1 MVVSREIRLNEFLI
15 AGTDDDVS
23 NMYRQLPEHARE
35 LQFGLIEDEVVVL
48 DTETTGLN
56 PSSCSLLEIAA
67 IRMRGGETVGTF
79 QTFVDPGRAIPAE
92 ITELTGITQADIAG
106 APTPREAVEAL
117 AEFAGDCNLVAHN
130 ASFDQQFIMRQANP
144 GELPGQWIDT
154 LSLSQ
159 IVLPR
164 LKSHR
169 LLDLAAAFGLSTPTH
184 RAMDD
189 TVALGALWRILL
201 AGIQAMT
208 PGLAARIAELS
219 PQTDWPLRPYFAQAA
234 LEHPGVDFSLRRNRT
249 ERTQG
254 TSLPPRPDADDI
266 PLSFCDESRIDEAF
280 SPTGALG
287 SMYSDYEERQEQLGM
302 AHEVASCLREGDIR
316 VIEAGTGVGKSM
328 AYLVPVAFG
337 AHENK
342 VTMGVAT
349 KTNALMDQLV
359 YHELPRLNSV
369 LGQELSYIALKGY
382 DHYLCLRKLEHMARA
397 DQGDN
402 CDVISMIATLLNFTA
417 QTSHG
422 DLDALNISW
431 VRLPRGD
438 IQANAN
444 DCLKKRCPY
453 FPRRCFL
460 HGARRAATSADI
472 VVTNHA
478 LLFRDMQAD
487 NGILPPIRHWIID
500 EAHGVEGEAR
510 RQLSSSITSRELETT
525 LAHLSNPKSG
535 IMARVRKRADKLEG
549 GDMLYGV
556 TADIENRIGQIR
568 LVAAEFFTAL
578 TELPSPN
585 ARDRGSYNI
594 VTVWISGEMRQGHA
608 WRELCVPGTKLAD
621 LLWGLNGRLADLISM
636 LEQFE
641 GEFVNQL
648 AELSGIT
655 ANVKGAVD
663 ALRLILDGTDERYVT
678 SLQID
683 RNPRYPMQALEA
695 MRLDIGESLA
705 TDLYPQTRSLVFTSA
720 TLATAEREPFAHFL
734 RATGLDRVMNK
745 PVYTSIFASG
755 YDYDHNMSVL
765 LPSDMPE
772 PNAPDYHEAFAQ
784 LLYEVHVAMGGSVLT
799 LFTNRREMES
809 FYRELKPRLANEGI
823 DLIAQTRGTSTKSL
837 RDRFLSDRSLS
848 MFALKS
854 FWEGFDAP
862 GDTLRCVIIARLPFS
877 RPDDPI
883 ARERE
888 ARDGRAAWGRYSLPE
903 AVMDLKQAA
912 GRLIRNSTDSGWL
925 VLADARLQTKNYAES
940 FLRAMPT
947 QDIRTLTIS
956 EIARLMET
964 QEPGSV

>member
-23 NMYRQLPEHARE
+23 NMYRQLPERARE

-67 IRMRGGETVGTF
+67 IRMRGCETVGTF

-117 AEFAGDCNLVAHN
+117 AEFAGNCNLVAHN

-359 YHELPRLNSV
+359 YHELPRLNSA

-510 RQLSSSITSRELETT
+510 RQLSSSITSRELEIT
-525 LAHLSNPKSG
+525 LGHLSNPKSG

-556 TADIENRIGQIR
+556 TADIENRIGQIQ

-594 VTVWISGEMRQGHA
+594 VTVWISDEMRQGHA

-925 VLADARLQTKNYAES
+925 VLADARLQTKNYAKS

>member
-23 NMYRQLPEHARE
+23 NMYRQLPERARE

-117 AEFAGDCNLVAHN
+117 AEFAGNCNLVAHN

-219 PQTDWPLRPYFAQAA
+219 PQTDWPLRPYFAQVA

-287 SMYSDYEERQEQLGM
+287 SMYPDYEERQEQLGM
-302 AHEVASCLREGDIR
+302 AHEVAACLREGDIR

-535 IMARVRKRADKLEG
+535 IMARVRKRVDKLEG

-594 VTVWISGEMRQGHA
+594 VTVWISDEMRQGHT
-608 WRELCVPGTKLAD
+608 WCELRVPGTKLAD

-734 RATGLDRVMNK
+734 RATGLDRVTDK

-925 VLADARLQTKNYAES
+925 VLADARLQTKNYAKS

>member
-106 APTPREAVEAL
+106 APTPREAVGAL

-287 SMYSDYEERQEQLGM
+287 SMYPDYEERQEQLGM
-302 AHEVASCLREGDIR
+302 AHEVAACLREGDIR

-510 RQLSSSITSRELETT
+510 RQLSSSITSRELEIT
-525 LAHLSNPKSG
+525 LGHLSNPKSG

-556 TADIENRIGQIR
+556 TADIENRIGQIQ

-594 VTVWISGEMRQGHA
+594 VTVWISDEMRQGHA

-925 VLADARLQTKNYAES
+925 VLADARLQTKNYAKS

>member
-1 MVVSREIRLNEFLI
+1 MVVSREIRLSEFLI

-23 NMYRQLPEHARE
+23 NMYRQLPERAHE

-67 IRMRGGETVGTF
+67 IRMRGSETVDTF
-79 QTFVDPGRAIPAE
+79 QTFVDPGRAIPPE
-92 ITELTGITQADIAG
+92 ITELTGITQADIVG
-106 APTPREAVEAL
+106 APTPREAVA
-117 AEFAGDCNLVAHN
+117 AFAKFAGDCNLVAHN
-130 ASFDQQFIMRQANP
+130 ASFDQQFIMRQASP
-144 GELPGQWIDT
+144 GDLLGQWVDT

-169 LLDLAAAFGLSTPTH
+169 LLVLAGAFGLSTPTH

-189 TVALGALWRILL
+189 TVALGALWRMLL

-208 PGLAARIAELS
+208 PGLAARIADLS

-254 TSLPPRPDADDI
+254 AALPPRPDADDI
-266 PLSFCDESRIDEAF
+266 PLTFCNESRIDEAF
-280 SPTGALG
+280 SPTGILG
-287 SMYSDYEERQEQLGM
+287 SMYPEYEERQEQLDM
-302 AHEVASCLREGDIR
+302 AHEVAACLREGDIR

-369 LGQELSYIALKGY
+369 LGGNLSYVALKGY

-431 VRLPRGD
+431 VRLPRND

-472 VVTNHA
+472 VITNHA
-478 LLFRDMQAD
+478 LLFRDMQTD

-510 RQLSSSITSRELETT
+510 RQLSNSITSRELDTM
-525 LAHLSNPKSG
+525 LGHLSNPKSG
-535 IMARVRKRADKLEG
+535 IVARVRKRADRLEG

-556 TADIENRIGQIR
+556 TADIENRIGQIQ

-578 TELPSPN
+578 AELPSPS

-594 VTVWISGEMRQGHA
+594 VTVWISSEVRQGRA
-608 WRELCVPGTKLAD
+608 WRELCAPGTKLAD

-648 AELSGIT
+648 AELSSIT
-655 ANVKGAVD
+655 ANIKGAVD

-705 TDLYPQTRSLVFTSA
+705 ADLYPQTCSLVFTSA

-734 RATGLDRVMNK
+734 RATGLDRVTDK

-772 PNAPDYHEAFAQ
+772 PNAPDYHEAFAH

-799 LFTNRREMES
+799 LFTNRREMEN

-837 RDRFLSDRSLS
+837 RDRFLSDRNLS

-862 GDTLRCVIIARLPFS
+862 GDTLRCVVIARLPFS

-888 ARDGRAAWGRYSLPE
+888 ARNGRAAWGRYSLPE

-925 VLADARLQTKNYAES
+925 VLADARLQTKNYAKS

-964 QEPGSV
+964 QEPGGV

>member
-1 MVVSREIRLNEFLI
+1 MVVSREIRLNEFLT

-117 AEFAGDCNLVAHN
+117 AEFAGNCNLVAHN

-359 YHELPRLNSV
+359 YHELPRLNSA

-460 HGARRAATSADI
+460 HGARHAATSADI

-510 RQLSSSITSRELETT
+510 RQLSSSITSRELEIT
-525 LAHLSNPKSG
+525 LGHLSNPKSG

-556 TADIENRIGQIR
+556 TADIENRIGQIQ

-594 VTVWISGEMRQGHA
+594 VTVWISDEMRRGHT

-621 LLWGLNGRLADLISM
+621 LLWGLNGHLADLISM

-734 RATGLDRVMNK
+734 RATGLDRVTDK

-925 VLADARLQTKNYAES
+925 VLADARLQTKNYAKS

>member
-23 NMYRQLPEHARE
+23 NMYRQLPERARE

-67 IRMRGGETVGTF
+67 IRMRGGETIGTF
-79 QTFVDPGRAIPAE
+79 QTFVDPGHAIPSE

-117 AEFAGDCNLVAHN
+117 AEFAGNCNLVAHN

-287 SMYSDYEERQEQLGM
+287 SMYPDYEERQEQLGM
-302 AHEVASCLREGDIR
+302 AHEVAACLREGDIR

-342 VTMGVAT
+342 VTIGVAT

-359 YHELPRLNSV
+359 YHELPRLNSA
-369 LGQELSYIALKGY
+369 LGQELSYITLKGY

-525 LAHLSNPKSG
+525 LGHLSNPKSG

-556 TADIENRIGQIR
+556 TADIENRIGQIQ

-585 ARDRGSYNI
+585 ARDRGSYSI
-594 VTVWISGEMRQGHA
+594 VTVWISDEMRQGHA

-705 TDLYPQTRSLVFTSA
+705 TDLYPQTRSLVFASA

-799 LFTNRREMES
+799 LFTNRREMEG

-925 VLADARLQTKNYAES
+925 VLADARLQTKNYAKS

>member
-15 AGTDDDVS
+15 AGTDDDIS
-23 NMYRQLPEHARE
+23 NMYRQLPERARE

-67 IRMRGGETVGTF
+67 IRMRGGETVATF
-79 QTFVDPGRAIPAE
+79 QTFVDPGRAIPDE

-106 APTPREAVEAL
+106 APAPREAVEAL

-254 TSLPPRPDADDI
+254 TSQPPRPDADDI

-287 SMYSDYEERQEQLGM
+287 SMYPDYEERQEQLGM
-302 AHEVASCLREGDIR
+302 AHEVAACLREGDIR

-342 VTMGVAT
+342 ITMGVAT

-369 LGQELSYIALKGY
+369 LGQDLSYIALKGY

-510 RQLSSSITSRELETT
+510 RQLSSSITSRELDTT
-525 LAHLSNPKSG
+525 LGHLSNPKSG

-556 TADIENRIGQIR
+556 TADIENRIGQIQ

-594 VTVWISGEMRQGHA
+594 VTVWVSDEMRQGHA
-608 WRELCVPGTKLAD
+608 WRELCVPGTELAD

-683 RNPRYPMQALEA
+683 RNPRYPMQALKA

-734 RATGLDRVMNK
+734 RATGLDRVTDK

-925 VLADARLQTKNYAES
+925 VLADARLQTKNYAKS

>member
-219 PQTDWPLRPYFAQAA
+219 PQTGWPLRPYFAQAA

-287 SMYSDYEERQEQLGM
+287 SMYPDYEERQEQLGM
-302 AHEVASCLREGDIR
+302 AHEVAACLREGDIR

-510 RQLSSSITSRELETT
+510 RQLSSSITSRDLETT
-525 LAHLSNPKSG
+525 LGHLSNPKSG

-556 TADIENRIGQIR
+556 TADIENRIGQIQ

-594 VTVWISGEMRQGHA
+594 VTAWISDEMRQGHT

-648 AELSGIT
+648 AELSSIT

-734 RATGLDRVMNK
+734 RATGLDRVTDK

-925 VLADARLQTKNYAES
+925 VLADARLQTKNYAKS

>member
-23 NMYRQLPEHARE
+23 NMYRQLPERARE

-67 IRMRGGETVGTF
+67 IRMRGGETIGTF
-79 QTFVDPGRAIPAE
+79 QTFVDPGHAIPSE

-117 AEFAGDCNLVAHN
+117 AEFAGNCNLVAHN

-287 SMYSDYEERQEQLGM
+287 SMYPDYEERQEQLGM
-302 AHEVASCLREGDIR
+302 AHEVAACLREGDIR

-342 VTMGVAT
+342 VTIGVAT

-359 YHELPRLNSV
+359 YHELPRLNSA

-525 LAHLSNPKSG
+525 LGHLSNPKSG

-556 TADIENRIGQIR
+556 TADIENRIGQIQ

-585 ARDRGSYNI
+585 ARDRGSYSI
-594 VTVWISGEMRQGHA
+594 VTVWISDEMRQGHA

-705 TDLYPQTRSLVFTSA
+705 TDLYPQTRSLVFASA

-799 LFTNRREMES
+799 LFTNRREMEG

-925 VLADARLQTKNYAES
+925 VLADARLQTKNYAKS

>member
-23 NMYRQLPEHARE
+23 NMYRQLPERARE

-67 IRMRGGETVGTF
+67 IRMRGGETIGTF
-79 QTFVDPGRAIPAE
+79 QTFVDPGHAIPSE

-287 SMYSDYEERQEQLGM
+287 SMYSDYEERQEQLDM
-302 AHEVASCLREGDIR
+302 AHEVTSCLREGDIR

-510 RQLSSSITSRELETT
+510 RQLSSSITSRELEIT
-525 LAHLSNPKSG
+525 LGHLSNPKSG

-556 TADIENRIGQIR
+556 TADIENRIGQIQ

-594 VTVWISGEMRQGHA
+594 VTVWISDEMRQGHT
-608 WRELCVPGTKLAD
+608 WCELCVPGTKLAD

-734 RATGLDRVMNK
+734 RATGLDRVTDK

-925 VLADARLQTKNYAES
+925 VLADARLQTKNYAKS

>member
-1 MVVSREIRLNEFLI
+1 MTVSREIRLDEFLI

-23 NMYRQLPEHARE
+23 SMYRQLPERARD
-35 LQFGLIEDEVVVL
+35 LQFGLVEDEVVVL
-48 DTETTGLN
+48 DTETTGFN
-56 PSSCSLLEIAA
+56 PASCSLLEIAA
-67 IRMRGGETVGTF
+67 IRMRGGETIAEF
-79 QTFVDPGRAIPAE
+79 QTYVDPGHAIPTE
-92 ITELTGITQADIAG
+92 ITELTGITQDDVTG
-106 APTPREAVEAL
+106 APNPREAVRAL
-117 AEFAGDCNLVAHN
+117 AEFAGGCNLIAHN
-130 ASFDQQFIMRQANP
+130 ASFDQGFIMRQANP
-144 GELPGQWIDT
+144 GELPGQWNDT

-169 LLDLAAAFGLSTPTH
+169 LLDLAAAFGLATPTH

-189 TVALGALWRILL
+189 TVALGALWRTLL

-219 PQTDWPLRPYFAQAA
+219 PQTDWPLRPYFAQAT

-287 SMYSDYEERQEQLGM
+287 SMYPDYEERQEQLGM
-302 AHEVASCLREGDIR
+302 AHEVAACLREGDIR

-328 AYLVPVAFG
+328 AYLVPVAFA

-369 LGQELSYIALKGY
+369 LGQDLSYIALKGY

-402 CDVISMIATLLNFTA
+402 CDVISMIATLLSFTA

-472 VVTNHA
+472 VITNHA
-478 LLFRDMQAD
+478 LLFRDMQTD
-487 NGILPPIRHWIID
+487 NGILPPIRHWVID

-510 RQLSSSITSRELETT
+510 RQLSSSITSRELDTM
-525 LAHLSNPKSG
+525 LGHLSNPKNG
-535 IMARVRKRADKLEG
+535 VTARVRKRADKLEG

-556 TADIENRIGQIR
+556 TADIENRIGQIQ
-568 LVAAEFFTAL
+568 LVAAEFFAAL
-578 TELPSPN
+578 AELPSPN

-648 AELSGIT
+648 AELSGVT
-655 ANVKGAVD
+655 GSVKDAVD

-683 RNPRYPMQALEA
+683 RNPRYPMQGLEA

-734 RATGLDRVMNK
+734 RATGLDRVTDK

-925 VLADARLQTKNYAES
+925 VLADARLQTKNYAKS

-964 QEPGSV
+964 QEPGSI